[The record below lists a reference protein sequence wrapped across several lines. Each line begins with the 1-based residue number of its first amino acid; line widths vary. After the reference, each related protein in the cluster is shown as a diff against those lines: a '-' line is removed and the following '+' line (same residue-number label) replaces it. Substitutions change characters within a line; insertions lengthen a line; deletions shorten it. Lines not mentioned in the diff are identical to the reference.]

1 MRKALLFLL
10 VILLPISLF
19 ASSGW
24 NIGIKGGYTMG
35 FYDQRGG
42 ERPYRTFSMGH
53 AFELSVPIEYRVN
66 EWFSV
71 VSGLRYIGKPYN
83 MHEDNSEEG
92 GIDLYRTRNVNHY
105 FEVPL
110 SLRFSLGND
119 TIRGFLGAGLY
130 LGVRFLST
138 ESGRLNVHDFI
149 TTADTNPFFWGTVD
163 LNPVSDNLF
172 DTGLLAEAGIRLHTR

>member
-1 MRKALLFLL
+1 
-10 VILLPISLF
+10 
-19 ASSGW
+19 
-24 NIGIKGGYTMG
+24 MG

-42 ERPYRTFSMGH
+42 ERPYRTFSIGH
-53 AFELSVPIEYRVN
+53 AFELSVPVEYREN
-66 EWFSV
+66 DWFSV

-130 LGVRFLST
+130 NWSQISFNRKRKI
-138 ESGRLNVHDFI
+138 EC
-149 TTADTNPFFWGTVD
+149 A
-163 LNPVSDNLF
+163 
-172 DTGLLAEAGIRLHTR
+172 

>member
-1 MRKALLFLL
+1 
-10 VILLPISLF
+10 
-19 ASSGW
+19 
-24 NIGIKGGYTMG
+24 
-35 FYDQRGG
+35 
-42 ERPYRTFSMGH
+42 
-53 AFELSVPIEYRVN
+53 
-66 EWFSV
+66 
-71 VSGLRYIGKPYN
+71 

-149 TTADTNPFFWGTVD
+149 TTADTNPYF
-163 LNPVSDNLF
+163 
-172 DTGLLAEAGIRLHTR
+172 

>member
-1 MRKALLFLL
+1 MIKGEEKDRIEHSVLGILSSSQFLL
-10 VILLPISLF
+10 
-19 ASSGW
+19 
-24 NIGIKGGYTMG
+24 NT
-35 FYDQRGG
+35 
-42 ERPYRTFSMGH
+42 
-53 AFELSVPIEYRVN
+53 EYRVN
-66 EWFSV
+66 DWFSV

-119 TIRGFLGAGLY
+119 TIRGCLGAGLY

-138 ESGRLNVHDFI
+138 ESGRLNVYDFI
-149 TTADTNPFFWGTVD
+149 TTADTNPYFWGTVD

-172 DTGLLAEAGIRLHTR
+172 DTWLLAEVKLESVTHSVEVSF

>member
-10 VILLPISLF
+10 VILLPISPF

-24 NIGIKGGYTMG
+24 NIGIEGGYTMG

-66 EWFSV
+66 EWFSI

-110 SLRFSLGND
+110 SL
-119 TIRGFLGAGLY
+119 I
-130 LGVRFLST
+130 
-138 ESGRLNVHDFI
+138 
-149 TTADTNPFFWGTVD
+149 
-163 LNPVSDNLF
+163 
-172 DTGLLAEAGIRLHTR
+172 LAR